1 MFLKDRT
8 DERKR
13 GVIFS
18 CPVVL
23 IRPCRLIS
31 KIKRTASS
39 GGSEITDKKPASLS
53 VHSIRVG
60 KLGA

>member
-23 IRPCRLIS
+23 IRPCRPIS
-31 KIKRTASS
+31 KIKHTAPSS
-39 GGSEITDKKPASLS
+39 GSEIPKQKKHASLP
-53 VHSIRVG
+53 VHSI
-60 KLGA
+60 